1 MQSYRLELTED
12 MKDTDQNWVRTEI
25 QRHLDPRGWRKLQ
38 GYLPLAGIIG
48 IFVALLAL
56 AGAGWNYGLTR
67 MGQEAAFQ
75 AHTTDSLKL
84 VADRLT
90 RIEGN
95 LGILQAQN
103 TVTKYSTI
111 PVKELKQHRDELVG
125 VKKSLA
131 SLPQDTPNFWPTSFK
146 IINLLSQAQAVSVL
160 ETVGKK
166 PIITIENVVAPPPP
180 GPIVPPRLFID
191 ENLLLKGVVANIIF
205 HGSVIH
211 FDASVQ
217 LSNDAFVNCVF
228 IFPPDANPPKNLQQ
242 IGSQLLTADFS
253 GEIAIIKGS

>member
-131 SLPQDTPNFWPTSFK
+131 SLP
-146 IINLLSQAQAVSVL
+146 
-160 ETVGKK
+160 
-166 PIITIENVVAPPPP
+166 
-180 GPIVPPRLFID
+180 
-191 ENLLLKGVVANIIF
+191 
-205 HGSVIH
+205 
-211 FDASVQ
+211 
-217 LSNDAFVNCVF
+217 
-228 IFPPDANPPKNLQQ
+228 
-242 IGSQLLTADFS
+242 
-253 GEIAIIKGS
+253 